1 MGKTRADI
9 MKRAGEIVKVEFK
22 GSDNQENFLIG
33 WFYGLIDDTVRLKVT
48 STKHESYESIN
59 IPVDRV
65 TDISNYQ
72 VN

>member
-22 GSDNQENFLIG
+22 GSGDSECFLIG
-33 WFYGLIDDTVRLKVT
+33 WFYGLIDDTIRLKVT

-65 TDISNYQ
+65 TDISQYHID
-72 VN
+72 